1 MDPGYSTT
9 DSGLDYARMYGPLLH
24 RRNLLLVDQRGT
36 GHSLPVRCPELQNLD
51 GPYAPAAAE
60 CAAQLGDRF
69 DLFGSALS
77 ADDLSAVISA
87 LRVGPVDLYGDSYG
101 TFFSQVFLGRHPD
114 QLRSVILDS
123 AYPTYG
129 EDAWYATQTAAM
141 TSSFTKVCA
150 RTPSCAALGGSTIGR
165 LARLLDVVRRNPL
178 STKATGS
185 DGKPHKTVVDA
196 PALVYVAFASTYGA
210 APYREFDAAVRAGLA
225 GDIAPMARLVAED
238 YFPGPTGSAQAYSEG
253 LDAAVACQDYPQLY
267 DMTASP
273 AVREGQYEAAIQ
285 DRERTDPDTY
295 GPFTI
300 REYLASFW
308 EEQDW
313 CLQWPVADPA
323 HAAGP
328 PVPLGGHYAAVPT
341 LVLSGELDSITT
353 PAEGAIVASQI
364 PGARQVLVANSFH
377 VTAEDDT
384 DGCGR
389 DLVQAF
395 VHDPTGSAAGLR
407 ARVRSVSAPGPGRA
421 DVRAFVPGQR
431 FWARSGARGRD
442 GRADRGRR
450 HGSLVGEHRRLRH
463 RPARWHAGPRTAT
476 TL

>member
-1 MDPGYSTT
+1 
-9 DSGLDYARMYGPLLH
+9 
-24 RRNLLLVDQRGT
+24 
-36 GHSLPVRCPELQNLD
+36 
-51 GPYAPAAAE
+51 
-60 CAAQLGDRF
+60 
-69 DLFGSALS
+69 
-77 ADDLSAVISA
+77 
-87 LRVGPVDLYGDSYG
+87 
-101 TFFSQVFLGRHPD
+101 
-114 QLRSVILDS
+114 
-123 AYPTYG
+123 
-129 EDAWYATQTAAM
+129 
-141 TSSFTKVCA
+141 
-150 RTPSCAALGGSTIGR
+150 
-165 LARLLDVVRRNPL
+165 L

-185 DGKPHKTVVDA
+185 DGKLHKTVVDA

-273 AVREGQYEAAIQ
+273 AVRAGQYEAAIQ
-285 DRERTDPDTY
+285 DRERTDPGTY

-328 PVPLGGHYAAVPT
+328 PMPPGGHYAAVPT

-353 PAEGAIVASQI
+353 PAEGALVAAQI
-364 PGARQVLVANSFH
+364 PGARQVMVANSFH

-395 VHDPTGSAAGLR
+395 VHDPTGALPASALECARSVPPVRASPTYTRSFQDNGSGSARERAAQTVALTAADVMDRWWESIAGFGTGLR
-407 ARVRSVSAPGPGRA
+407 GGTWTSNGDHTATLHLKGYRLADDLAVTGDVVWGRYASTASIDLRFDQVDANGRVRNIDHVDGHLTGTWDTRKAGARVQLTGTQGGQPVTYGFIAP
-421 DVRAFVPGQR
+421 
-431 FWARSGARGRD
+431 
-442 GRADRGRR
+442 
-450 HGSLVGEHRRLRH
+450 
-463 RPARWHAGPRTAT
+463 
-476 TL
+476 